1 MPPSFPQH
9 SWIHTNS
16 VTKFTMDKSTWKS
29 EEHDMAFHKMEF
41 SQTSSSNNNLQQT
54 GLFKHISRPIQF
66 TLVVHNFGIKYIGQE
81 HLDHLLQSIRKH
93 YDVKVDL
100 TGSLY
105 CGITLHWDYNNKHLD
120 ISMPG
125 YVNKQL
131 TKYNHLRPK
140 KPVAT
145 LLGNHIP

>member
-1 MPPSFPQH
+1 
-9 SWIHTNS
+9 
-16 VTKFTMDKSTWKS
+16 
-29 EEHDMAFHKMEF
+29 MEF

-81 HLDHLLQSIRKH
+81 HLNHLLQSIRKH

-140 KPVAT
+140 KTSRNTPWEPYPIKYGSTIQPT
-145 LLGNHIP
+145 LPPDDSPPPPPP